1 MLVTSATMCLLPNSA
16 GQMTSMRTTSYV
28 PAGAAAT
35 ILSCSASYA
44 TKSAE
49 TVMSGLAAWKAFV
62 IVRMSVSEYPACFM
76 NRARTVPLPLPDA
89 PEPDPPP
96 PTAQADN
103 RAARPMPP
111 PAASTVRRLGVAAST
126 SGVRDEEV
134 GSMMSPFSRQPA

>member
-44 TKSAE
+44 TKSAD
-49 TVMSGLAAWKAFV
+49 TVMSGLAAWNAFV

-89 PEPDPPP
+89 PALDPPP
-96 PTAQADN
+96 PTAHADS
-103 RAARPMPP
+103 RAARPTPP
-111 PAASTVRRLGVAAST
+111 PAASTVRRLESQPAPQESGTSDVGV
-126 SGVRDEEV
+126 
-134 GSMMSPFSRQPA
+134 SMMSPFSR